1 MRRRKGTSKGKEVP
15 GADFLE
21 AAVLPNPAVLAVAK
35 SLLEGA
41 GLRFFIRNEGVQ
53 SLFGWGEMGTGY
65 NFITGPPVLMVE
77 AARAEEARE
86 LLEPLL
92 KDAVPPPKDEDV

>member
-1 MRRRKGTSKGKEVP
+1 MRQHPSILV
-15 GADFLE
+15 
-21 AAVLPNPAVLAVAK
+21 VAK

-41 GLRFFIRNEGVQ
+41 GLRFFVRNERVQ

-77 AARAEEARE
+77 AARVEEARK
-86 LLEPLL
+86 LLEPLF
-92 KDAVPPPKDEDV
+92 KDTVAPPKDEDV